1 MKKLPSLSLLA
12 IGLMLFAGCQSSANL
27 IKDHD
32 EPNMDDTEVCYLQVG
47 TYINI
52 YEVDGVRLLGY
63 KGRLY
68 NPTNALGGRETRII
82 EFLPGSHTLAIRYS
96 DSARRYSRG
105 EPQVNFM
112 GKPGQLYK
120 IDPNVDRSRRR
131 WHPQV
136 VDVTNTEWGEKYIL
150 VPLRKDRE
158 KSK

>member
-1 MKKLPSLSLLA
+1 
-12 IGLMLFAGCQSSANL
+12 MLFAGCQSSANL

-52 YEVDGVRLLGY
+52 FEVDGVRLLGY

-82 EFLPGSHTLAIRYS
+82 EFLPGSHTLAIRYRDAGRS
-96 DSARRYSRG
+96 SRG
-105 EPQVNFM
+105 ELPVNFI
-112 GKPGQLYK
+112 GKAGQLYK
-120 IDPNVDRSRRR
+120 IETNVDYSKGR